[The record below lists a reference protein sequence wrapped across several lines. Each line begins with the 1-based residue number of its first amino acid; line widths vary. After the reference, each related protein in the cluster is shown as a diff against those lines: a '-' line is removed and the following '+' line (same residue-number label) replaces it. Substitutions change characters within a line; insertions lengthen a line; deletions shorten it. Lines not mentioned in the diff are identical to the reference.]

1 MTRHDQYAESLAA
14 YALDALD
21 ATERAAFEAHLASCE
36 ICQRELVDLRRV
48 SVGIGLSVAPE
59 PPPAS
64 LRSRVLDAAA
74 GRSSAPREEP
84 GRAPAASTAA
94 ASRIPWLVAAAS
106 AAIAIGA
113 ILYALSMR
121 AELQTVRTLAAQA
134 SDRVETLRTELMR
147 LRQDSTRLQQVVS
160 VISAPDARQAR
171 LSGAGPA
178 SAATGVAIWSPATG
192 LVVNARQLPPAEP
205 GRGYE
210 LWAIAPGG
218 APISVGMLPVAP
230 DGTVSHAIPRLP
242 AIDVEQIAVSIEQ
255 AGGSPTGRPLG
266 DIVLSGRIAG

>member
-1 MTRHDQYAESLAA
+1 MTRHDRYAESLAA
-14 YALDALD
+14 YAVDALD
-21 ATERAAFEAHLASCE
+21 ATEREAFEAHLASCD

-64 LRSRVLDAAA
+64 LRSRVLDAATE
-74 GRSSAPREEP
+74 RSSAPRGEP
-84 GRAPAASTAA
+84 GRAPTAA

-113 ILYALSMR
+113 VLYALSMR

-134 SDRVETLRTELMR
+134 SARVETLRTELMR
-147 LRQDSTRLQQVVS
+147 LRQDSTRLQQVVN
-160 VISAPDARQAR
+160 VISSPDARQAR

-178 SAATGVAIWSPATG
+178 AAATGVAIWSPATG

-218 APISVGMLPVAP
+218 ALISVGMLPVAP

-242 AIDVEQIAVSIEQ
+242 SMEVEHIAVSIEQ
-255 AGGSPTGRPLG
+255 AGGSPTGRPQG
-266 DIVLSGRIAG
+266 AIVLSGRIAG